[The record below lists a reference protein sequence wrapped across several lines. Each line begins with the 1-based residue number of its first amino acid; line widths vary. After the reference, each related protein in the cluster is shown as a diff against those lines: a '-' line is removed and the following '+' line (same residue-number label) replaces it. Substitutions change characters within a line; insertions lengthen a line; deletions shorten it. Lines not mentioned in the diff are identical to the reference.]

1 MRKHSHYF
9 FPIPKGLT
17 EADIYRLIDIV
28 GITCPAAQH
37 VFKKAAFAGRRG
49 HKDLRKDWE
58 DIRDTAIRKLEM
70 LDEDEQA
77 TPASST
83 QVSTPNETP
92 DTGIGMMNFLYKK
105 VVLNGHEIDTDFDS
119 EKERI
124 PAISSNGNDGVHYAP
139 TLPAGYS
146 WADAPPDANVLVM
159 STTTGAYHWA
169 DAFSDGSRI
178 YGARF
183 ERMGLSGNSGWK
195 LIAHRPG
202 SDPGWVYPARQRP
215 NLPWHTLVE
224 ATYRDGSRLRQ
235 VVDDVDWADVT
246 TYRVVE
252 ALEQ

>member
-17 EADIYRLIDIV
+17 EADIYRLIEIV

-77 TPASST
+77 A
-83 QVSTPNETP
+83 TP
-92 DTGIGMMNFLYKK
+92 DAGIGMMNCLYKK
-105 VVLNGHEIDTDFDS
+105 VTLDGHEIDTDF
-119 EKERI
+119 EKERM
-124 PAISSNGNDGVHYAP
+124 PAISTNGNEGTHYAP

-159 STTTGAYHWA
+159 ATTTGAYHWA
-169 DAFSDGSRI
+169 DAFSNGARI
-178 YGARF
+178 YGAQF
-183 ERMGLSGNSGWK
+183 ERMGLSRNSGWK
-195 LIAHRPG
+195 LIARRPG
-202 SDPGWVYPARQRP
+202 SDHGWVISAGQRP
-215 NLPWHTLVE
+215 DLPWHTLVE
-224 ATYRDGSRLRQ
+224 VKCRGRAQ
-235 VVDDVDWADVT
+235 HQQIVDDVDWAGVAA
-246 TYRVVE
+246 YRVVE